1 MSIFQLGKVLF
12 IDLNKRQLLL
22 DLIDRIVS
30 FERVLWLYN
39 EW

>member
-30 FERVLWLYN
+30 FERVL
-39 EW
+39 